1 MQAVGRTDQGMAR
14 EVNQDS
20 ILVSKTPVG
29 PLPNLFLVADGM
41 GGHNAGDYA
50 SKFLVEQLVQHLK
63 GQPLSTSEIKA
74 LQDGIHSVNQ
84 LLYEKSLEDIRLSGM
99 GSTLVAAVFSR
110 GILYVANVG
119 DSRLY
124 VIGKE
129 IRQITRDHSYVE
141 EMVAL
146 GRMRRESEAYK
157 RNKNIIT
164 RAVGAAVTVQIDF
177 FEVTLEEGEQFLLC
191 SDGLP
196 NMGEEKSIQK
206 IVKNAPSL
214 EVAARILVDRANNNG
229 GFDNISVVLVNPKE
243 SGVKPC

>member
-1 MQAVGRTDQGMAR
+1 MHAVGRTDQGMMR
-14 EVNQDS
+14 EINQDYIFTS
-20 ILVSKTPVG
+20 TIPVG

-41 GGHNAGDYA
+41 GGHQAGDFA
-50 SKFLVEQLVQHLK
+50 SCFFVKRLVAHLRTLPLHMPEVQAFQE
-63 GQPLSTSEIKA
+63 GIKEA
-74 LQDGIHSVNQ
+74 NR
-84 LLYEKSLEDIRLSGM
+84 LLYEQSLTDSKYTGM
-99 GSTLVAAVFSR
+99 GTTLVAAAFRRST
-110 GILYVANVG
+110 LFVANVG

-146 GRMRRESEAYK
+146 GRMSRQSEAYK

-164 RAVGAAVTVQIDF
+164 RAIGTSAAVQPDF
-177 FEVTLEEGEQFLLC
+177 FEVKLKEGELFLLC

-196 NMGEEKSIQK
+196 DMIEEKSIQK

-214 EVAARILVDRANNNG
+214 EVASRILVDRANGNG
-229 GFDNISVVLVNPKE
+229 GFDNISVVLVNPNE
-243 SGVKPC
+243 RGVKLC